1 MSTSDP
7 TRPHGTAPD
16 GDAEPGGT
24 GASDGTGTAGTAPGA
39 ATPETPATASVADPD
54 DTAAA
59 TRSPFAPPAPSAP
72 RGPTLD
78 SPGDTPLADEVAAV
92 RGTPAHV
99 VDRPIP
105 LPPPETPRP
114 AAASAVPPL
123 TPTSGPPDTPGDAIP
138 TPTATG
144 TPPVRRSSAD
154 LLAAPLTGN
163 TADEPPTGTAPGIA
177 PGAAGAADDDVA
189 APGSLP
195 AAVVT
200 PVAGDA
206 VPTGT
211 SPTDTAVLTPATAA
225 APSAADQ
232 PATHVPRA
240 AVVPLP
246 PRRAGAWTHV
256 LGAVVGVLLTPL
268 AVVGVLI
275 GQARI
280 LAVQAPAW
288 DGSFDAVGVVLVTL
302 GGLALAL
309 VLLLGLWTPA
319 VPIAGGLLATLV
331 GAVYLYVPATLH
343 PETVRWFATDSTRGT
358 VTEATVAATSGTV
371 FLVGAVLLVAGLVAV
386 VARRVGVRSGQF
398 RGVG

>member
-7 TRPHGTAPD
+7 TRPHGTGPD

-24 GASDGTGTAGTAPGA
+24 GSPDGTGTAGTAPGA

-54 DTAAA
+54 GTAAA

-72 RGPTLD
+72 SGPILD

-105 LPPPETPRP
+105 LPPPETPGP
-114 AAASAVPPL
+114 AASSAVPPL
-123 TPTSGPPDTPGDAIP
+123 TPASGPPDTPGDATPI
-138 TPTATG
+138 PTATG

-154 LLAAPLTGN
+154 LLAAPLTAG
-163 TADEPPTGTAPGIA
+163 TADGPPTGIA
-177 PGAAGAADDDVA
+177 PGTDAAADDDVA

-206 VPTGT
+206 APTGT
-211 SPTDTAVLTPATAA
+211 TPTDTAVLTPATAT

-371 FLVGAVLLVAGLVAV
+371 FLVGVVLLVAGLVTV
-386 VARRVGVRSGQF
+386 VARRAGVRLGQF
-398 RGVG
+398 RGIG